1 MKTNNKAAM
10 TFGKKLEEKIKTNTK
25 VNEKYFR
32 YFINIYNKEFVFH
45 FNKKINE
52 SVVRQ
57 TEILKDINEYCK
69 LYFLAKYSRVYSAF
83 AALNRS
89 VEVIETMLLKP
100 EAFNAT
106 LFSTKNRKFVSFKR
120 IIFLSYWPKIVKQLI
135 YLY

>member
-1 MKTNNKAAM
+1 M

-89 VEVIETMLLKP
+89 VEVIETMVLKP
-100 EAFNAT
+100 ETFNAT
-106 LFSTKNRKFVSFKR
+106 LFSTKQRKFVS
-120 IIFLSYWPKIVKQLI
+120 I
-135 YLY
+135 

>member
-57 TEILKDINEYCK
+57 TEILKDINDYCK
-69 LYFLAKYSRVYSAF
+69 LYFPAKYSRVYSAL

-100 EAFNAT
+100 EKFNAT
-106 LFSTKNRKFVSFKR
+106 LYSTKHCKFVCM
-120 IIFLSYWPKIVKQLI
+120 
-135 YLY
+135 